1 MTREIHHILQ
11 NQQHLEQLL
20 KVKKLNLLY
29 FSSSSCNVCHVFMP
43 KVLKLANEY
52 NIPVV
57 EIDIEKHREVAG
69 QTLVFTVPTLLVM
82 HEGKEIL
89 RESRFIDLQNV
100 ARLVEQVIE

>member
-1 MTREIHHILQ
+1 MTYRTHHILQ
-11 NQQHLEQLL
+11 NQEHLEQLL
-20 KVKKLNLLY
+20 KVEKLNILY
-29 FSSSSCNVCHVFMP
+29 FSSTSCNVCHVFMP
-43 KVLKLANEY
+43 KVLKLAKEY

-57 EIDIEKHREVAG
+57 DIDIQKHREVAG

-89 RESRFIDLQNV
+89 RESRFIDLHKV

>member
-1 MTREIHHILQ
+1 MTHETHHILQ
-11 NQQHLEQLL
+11 NHEHLEQLL
-20 KVKKLNLLY
+20 KVEKLNLLY

-43 KVLKLANEY
+43 KVLKLAKGY
-52 NIPVV
+52 NISVV

-100 ARLVEQVIE
+100 ARVIEQVIE